1 MPDVTAQTGAI
12 VEWLEAHALGLV
24 IWGVI
29 LFVVFRF
36 ARPLIHRLLMR
47 AVRVSDGATGASAE
61 GAAETAKRVAT
72 VEDLLA
78 RVLKFGVVLAGVI
91 LLFSVFDLWPVLAGL
106 GLVAA
111 ALTLAGQSIVLDYLM
126 GILILLEGP
135 YFKGDVIAI
144 GGIEG
149 TVEEVGIRRTII
161 RDTSGTVHSISNGE
175 IRIASNL
182 TRVYASAVV
191 DIGGIADR
199 DIERAIEVMDR
210 VGADLA
216 ADEAWQDRI
225 LEQPKY
231 ASTTAFTDLGVTL
244 RMSGKVRPADRWA
257 AAAELRRRLAV
268 AFAEADVVPNRRPV
282 GAPSPTDREPNL

>member
-1 MPDVTAQTGAI
+1 MPDVTAQTGAL
-12 VEWLEAHALGLV
+12 VEWLEAHAVGLV
-24 IWGVI
+24 VWGVA
-29 LFVVFRF
+29 LFLVYRF

-47 AVRVSDGATGASAE
+47 VVRASSTQSDVPAE
-61 GAAETAKRVAT
+61 SAAEVAKRVEM

-78 RVLKFGVVLAGVI
+78 RVLRLGVVLAGVV

-135 YFKGDVIAI
+135 YYKGDVIAV

-149 TVEEVGIRRTII
+149 TVEEVGIRRTIV
-161 RDTSGTVHSISNGE
+161 RDTSGTVHAISNGE

-191 DIGGIADR
+191 DIGGIRDR
-199 DIERAIEVMDR
+199 DIERAIGVMDR
-210 VGADLA
+210 VGAELA
-216 ADEAWQDRI
+216 ADAAWMDRI
-225 LEQPKY
+225 LEPPKY
-231 ASTTAFTDLGVTL
+231 VSTTAFTDLGVTL
-244 RMSGKVRPADRWA
+244 RMSGRVRPADRWTV
-257 AAAELRRRLAV
+257 AAELRRRLAA

-282 GAPSPTDREPNL
+282 GAPGVTDDGADR